1 MRSMDAH
8 AAFKGKKITVM
19 GLGLLGGVGDIAF
32 LAESGADLIVTDL
45 KSEADAAPSLE
56 ALKQFSNVRYTLGR
70 HELADFRG
78 RDLIIKAPSTPADS
92 PYIAEARKEGT
103 PIAMWAALFA
113 GFARE
118 TGATVVGVTGTR
130 GKTTVT
136 EMIVAILRAAGKPVI
151 QGGNIRGTALLPR
164 VRELTSGTI
173 VVLELDSWKLQGF
186 GEAHISPHVA
196 VFTTLLDDHLNYY
209 HGDRSAYL
217 ADKAN
222 IFLYQTPSDALILG
236 RQCAATII
244 EKYGDKIDAQIA
256 VADET
261 KLPDTWALKIPGQ
274 HNRYDAALALAAARA
289 ALSLQTPGV
298 GNSDLTPGVGGLDDK
313 VAKSALEAFAGVP
326 GRLQFVREVDGVKV
340 YNDTTAT
347 TPDATLAALRALN
360 VGFTKPNIILIMGG
374 ADKELDMN
382 KLLYEIPNYTKR
394 VILLAGTG
402 TEKVRESLPGV
413 PVFDSLAE
421 AVEEAFARAVPG
433 DTILFSPAFASF
445 GMFKNEYDRGD
456 QFDALVAAR

>member
-1 MRSMDAH
+1 MRSMDAS
-8 AAFKGKKITVM
+8 ADFRGKKITVM
-19 GLGLLGGVGDIAF
+19 GFGLLGGVGDIAF

-45 KSEADAAPSLE
+45 KGEADAAPSLE
-56 ALKQFSNVRYTLGR
+56 ALKRFPNIRYTLGR

-78 RDLIIKAPSTPADS
+78 RDLIVKAPSTPLDS
-92 PYIAEARKEGT
+92 PFVNEARKEGT

-164 VRELTSGTI
+164 VRELTSGTV

-236 RQCAATII
+236 RQCAATVI
-244 EKYGDKIDAQIA
+244 EKYGDRIDAHVVI
-256 VADET
+256 ADEH
-261 KLPDTWALKIPGQ
+261 KLPDTWTLCIPGL
-274 HNRYDAALALAAARA
+274 HNRYNAALALSVARA
-289 ALSLQTPGV
+289 LGV
-298 GNSDLTPGVGGLDDK
+298 DDAVSK
-313 VAKSALEAFAGVP
+313 KALESFAGVP
-326 GRLQFVREVDGVKV
+326 GRLELVRDANGVKV

-347 TPDATLAALRALN
+347 TPDATLAALDALRDARL
-360 VGFTKPNIILIMGG
+360 TKPNVILIMGG
-374 ADKELDMN
+374 ADKELDMSALMA
-382 KLLYEIPNYTKR
+382 KLPEVKR
-394 VILLAGTG
+394 VVLLAGTG
-402 TEKVRESLPGV
+402 TERIRADLPDAS
-413 PVFDSLAE
+413 VFHTLAD
-421 AVEEAFARAVPG
+421 AVASAFAHAEKG
-433 DTILFSPAFASF
+433 DVILFSPAFASF
-445 GMFKNEYDRGD
+445 GMFKNEYDRGE
-456 QFDALVAAR
+456 QFDALVKGRA